1 MNRDLNASDSEAWR
15 AMAREVLRAF
25 DLDMTP
31 PRGMGAEQ
39 RSKAMAAHIERG
51 RELLDEIID
60 RHVAAARTAVGRAWR
75 RRRAQ
80 RGVYAAAFD
89 EAAAYA
95 RAVRDG
101 RDRNLP
107 TPVLF
112 SRGGLPLLDR
122 HTHDR
127 TALSEP
133 MR

>member
-1 MNRDLNASDSEAWR
+1 MNRDLDASDSKAWR

-31 PRGMGAEQ
+31 PCGMGAEQ

-60 RHVAAARTAVGRAWR
+60 QHVAAARTAVGRASR

-80 RGVYAAAFD
+80 RGIYAAAFD

-101 RDRNLP
+101 QDRVLP
-107 TPVLF
+107 APALF
-112 SRGGLPLLDR
+112 SRGRLPLLDR

-127 TALSEP
+127 TVLSEGA
-133 MR
+133 R